1 MRTWAPVLKTIATS
15 AVGLPLIALV
25 TWLAASRLYLGL
37 STGQIS
43 PRFSGLLDTGYAR
56 LISFENDPVQFTAA
70 LLLSAL
76 LVGFGLYVFA
86 KAAQKVWLWFT
97 GHT

>member
-1 MRTWAPVLKTIATS
+1 MLKTIATL

-25 TWLAASRLYLGL
+25 TWLAASRLNLGL

-43 PRFSGLLDTGYAR
+43 SRFSGGLDTGYAR

-86 KAAQKVWLWFT
+86 KAALKGWLWFT

>member
-1 MRTWAPVLKTIATS
+1 MAPVLKTIATL

-43 PRFSGLLDTGYAR
+43 SRLSGRLDTGYAR

-86 KAAQKVWLWFT
+86 KAALKGWLWFT